1 MKIWTK
7 ATAAAL
13 ILALCLAIPAAA
25 SENAEFY
32 LTPPADSMNWELAV
46 RLLDAPGAE
55 VRDEVTFSTPVNRM
69 TAAGAAIALPR
80 TEGMWVTVD
89 YLLDS
94 DRDGVYELFGP
105 EDGGPGGDS
114 LANGDVL
121 LPWGGDGVPLPAG
134 QPISLSAAALLAGGE
149 AYLARLGLTA
159 EDPWG
164 ELLYMV
170 RLWQADGEESDCFY
184 LILYES
190 GLPTAGAADFRDV
203 EPGSW
208 YYSAVDYVTSRG
220 LMAGT
225 GADTFAPDVQL
236 TRAMLAQ
243 ILYAISGR
251 PQGAEGSFSDVAPDS
266 WYAAAAN
273 WAQAQG
279 IMQGVG
285 GGRFAPDRLLTREQ
299 LALILY
305 QYTGGAGREGEPLS
319 ACTDAGSI
327 SAWAEPAAEWAVA
340 NGLLSLRSSGKLD
353 PAGAVTRGECAAVLR
368 RLDQLLAAEA

>member
-32 LTPPADSMNWELAV
+32 LTPPADSMNRELAV

-114 LANGDVL
+114 LVDGDVL
-121 LPWGGDGVPLPAG
+121 LPWGGGGVPLPAG

-368 RLDQLLAAEA
+368 RLDQLLAADA